1 MQLQEAIVNSASWAA
16 REISWSE
23 SSWAGLS
30 APLLP
35 TPERERDTGE
45 EANGKTSASLS
56 LLIASQG
63 SLCPEGAQ
71 PHPQTHAN
79 TISESKTTGWRPGRE
94 CVGEGVK
101 KGEGM
106 KEVGEAVRREE
117 GIGAGAAR
125 ISSIG
130 DIVKI
135 ELNHVARDW
144 AAAAIQERE
153 RAEAG
158 GGGGG
163 EEEEGGGVLDS
174 RYTLEGSVTPAV
186 VRYAGIRRSL
196 LLLDVSLLLLIG
208 LL

>member
-1 MQLQEAIVNSASWAA
+1 M
-16 REISWSE
+16 
-23 SSWAGLS
+23 
-30 APLLP
+30 
-35 TPERERDTGE
+35 
-45 EANGKTSASLS
+45 
-56 LLIASQG
+56 
-63 SLCPEGAQ
+63 
-71 PHPQTHAN
+71 
-79 TISESKTTGWRPGRE
+79 
-94 CVGEGVK
+94 GEGVK

-135 ELNHVARDW
+135 ALNHVARDW

>member
-45 EANGKTSASLS
+45 EADGKTSASLS

-63 SLCPEGAQ
+63 SLSPEGAQ
-71 PHPQTHAN
+71 PHPRTHAN
-79 TISESKTTGWRPGRE
+79 TISESKTIGWPPGRE

-101 KGEGM
+101 QGEGM

-117 GIGAGAAR
+117 GIVAGAA
-125 ISSIG
+125 SIG

-135 ELNHVARDW
+135 ALNQVARDG
-144 AAAAIQERE
+144 AASAIKERE

-163 EEEEGGGVLDS
+163 EEEEEGGVLDS
-174 RYTLEGSVTPAV
+174 RYTLEGSVAPAV

-196 LLLDVSLLLLIG
+196 LLLIG